1 MDTFNEP
8 ESFLSSRKMIMEE
21 TEATL
26 SRFLFTRV
34 MGHIC
39 RNFEGYLHDTG
50 DLSPLVPGSL
60 MDESLLTVLLDD
72 VGVWFAR

>member
-1 MDTFNEP
+1 MDA
-8 ESFLSSRKMIMEE
+8 
-21 TEATL
+21 TELAL

-34 MGHIC
+34 MSHIC

-50 DLSPLVPGSL
+50 DLSPFAPGSL
-60 MDESLLTVLLDD
+60 MNESFLTMLLDG